1 MSLPV
6 AIAVLVVSLFALVQG
21 ATFFT
26 QGAETL
32 GLRLGLSPYVIG
44 VVIVATGTSL
54 PELVSSAVGASRGA
68 SEIAVGNV
76 LGSNVT
82 NICLIL
88 GLAAMFTR
96 DLRLPRDGNMAA
108 ITLLLGSAL
117 MIALMLQNRVFGLP
131 ETIICLAGLAVF
143 LIHNLERKPPG
154 WGVVPIHQPGDE
166 LQEEPVERPL
176 APTKLRT
183 ATWAK
188 LLVGAAAVYVGA
200 DFAVRSVTDIAVAL
214 GVGKDVVAASVVA
227 LGTSVPE
234 IVVSLVAL
242 RQGNPEMSVGNVM
255 GSNVF
260 NSFAVLGISALF
272 GPLTVSDTALTIGIP
287 FMLAATLLGAFSM
300 VGGRLERWEGAILLL
315 LYILF
320 VTSLF
325 TTP

>member
-1 MSLPV
+1 MSLPI
-6 AIAVLVVSLFALVQG
+6 AFAVLVVSLFALVQG

-26 QGAETL
+26 QGAENV

-54 PELVSSAVGASRGA
+54 PEMVSSAVGASRGA

-88 GLAAMFTR
+88 GLAAMVTR
-96 DLRLPRDGNMAA
+96 NLRLPRDGNMAA

-131 ETIICLAGLAVF
+131 ETIICLAGLGVF
-143 LIHNLERKPPG
+143 LVHNLERKPPG
-154 WGVVPIHQPGDE
+154 WGVVPIHRPSGE
-166 LQEEPVERPL
+166 LEEATVERPL
-176 APTKLRT
+176 ATGQAPAYHLGEVAGGRGGRLRWRRLRR
-183 ATWAK
+183 A
-188 LLVGAAAVYVGA
+188 
-200 DFAVRSVTDIAVAL
+200 SVTDIALTL
-214 GVGKDVVAASVVA
+214 GVGKDVGCKRGIAGDVGA
-227 LGTSVPE
+227 GDCGEPG
-234 IVVSLVAL
+234 AL

-287 FMLAATLLGAFSM
+287 FMLAASLLGAFSM

-315 LYILF
+315 LYALF

>member
-6 AIAVLVVSLFALVQG
+6 AIAVLLVSLFALVQG

-26 QGAETL
+26 QGAETV

-88 GLAAMFTR
+88 GLAAVFAR

-143 LIHNLERKPPG
+143 LIHNLEHKPPG
-154 WGVVPIHQPGDE
+154 WGVVPIHRPGDE
-166 LQEEPVERPL
+166 LEEVGERPL
-176 APTKLRT
+176 LPPTLRPV
-183 ATWAK
+183 TWAK

-200 DFAVRSVTDIAVAL
+200 DFAVRSVTDIALTL

-272 GPLTVSDTALTIGIP
+272 GPLTVSDTALTIGVP
-287 FMLAATLLGAFSM
+287 FMLAASLLGAFSM

-315 LYILF
+315 LYALF
-320 VTSLF
+320 VASLF